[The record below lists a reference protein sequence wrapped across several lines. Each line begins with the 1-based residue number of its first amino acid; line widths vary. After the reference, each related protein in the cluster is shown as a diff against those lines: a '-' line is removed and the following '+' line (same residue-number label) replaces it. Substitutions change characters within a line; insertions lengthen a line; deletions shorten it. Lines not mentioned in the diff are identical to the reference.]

1 MNKYFLLYKTLRKC
15 DVSASSDNSLYAD
28 KTLPL
33 SLVVEIV
40 LILCAMGGVGYL
52 GYAFA
57 GMLELFGGVS
67 VVFSVLALL
76 TGCVVAVKGLIQL
89 INSLYMSTDTTLL
102 ITMPVSPLMLA
113 TVRLANVLS
122 ASFLITA
129 GVLLSFAVGY
139 SLAASAGL
147 SFWLGVCLY
156 IVLIPLFAT
165 LVMAAFAMLCMSIF
179 RIFRSRNVVKYIGVL
194 GALVGVVAYV
204 CWYTL
209 SSADIDFV
217 KVAGS
222 ALNFTKDYVWL
233 IPVIPFIRSFMETG
247 KLLPLLSAF
256 LVTAAALAVYLAA
269 AQTLYLKSAVN
280 MQDAAASSRRLSG
293 RALAKLYRAKSP
305 VASYQIKELRLLR
318 RNSAYL
324 LKDFFIAFGWPLI
337 LIPLVLISRLNA
349 TPMPDGSGEE
359 METFR
364 TALTSDVTLLL
375 VLTLGI
381 VCAAI
386 LFLNMLNDLA
396 YSSITREGDTF
407 SVLKQFPISLRDQ
420 IRAKRN
426 VARTVVGIS
435 TVGYLT
441 VAALVGVFLG
451 VIPWYV
457 IPYSLSVGIPLLC
470 LVVDIDMIS
479 GIRHAN
485 LHWDNEATAIKKNA
499 GLILGSY
506 LLAVL
511 IIIGLVFLYIFLK
524 NHDFLALPC
533 LLAVPLLLA
542 ALAALADRRMYA
554 AAEKKL
560 GSL

>member
-15 DVSASSDNSLYAD
+15 DVSTSSDNSLYAD
-28 KTLPL
+28 KSLPL
-33 SLVVEIV
+33 SLVAEIV
-40 LILCAMGGVGYL
+40 LVLCAMGGVGYL

-76 TGCVVAVKGLIQL
+76 IGCVVAVKGLIQL

-102 ITMPVSPLMLA
+102 ITMPISPLMLA

-122 ASFLITA
+122 TSFLITA

-139 SLAASAGL
+139 NLAASTGL

-156 IVLIPLFAT
+156 ILLIPLFAT
-165 LVMAAFAMLCMSIF
+165 LVMAAFAMLCMSVF

-194 GALVGVVAYV
+194 GALIGVVAYA

-217 KVAGS
+217 KVAGT

-233 IPVIPFIRSFMETG
+233 VPVIPFIRSFMETG

-256 LVTAAALAVYLAA
+256 LVTVAALAVYLAA
-269 AQTLYLKSAVN
+269 AQALYLKSVVN
-280 MQDAAASSRRLSG
+280 MQDATASSRRLSQ
-293 RALAKLYRAKSP
+293 RALTKLYQAKSP
-305 VASYQIKELRLLR
+305 IASYQLKELRLLR
-318 RNSAYL
+318 RNSVYL

-349 TPMPDGSGEE
+349 TPVPDGSEE
-359 METFR
+359 ELEAFGA
-364 TALTSDVTLLL
+364 ALTSDVTLLL
-375 VLTLGI
+375 ILTLGI

-386 LFLNMLNDLA
+386 LFLNIFNDLA

-407 SVLKQFPISLRDQ
+407 SVLKQLPISLRDQ

-441 VAALVGVFLG
+441 VAALIGVILG

-457 IPYSLSVGIPLLC
+457 IPYSLSIGVPLLC

-511 IIIGLVFLYIFLK
+511 IIIGLGFLYIFLK
-524 NHDFLALPC
+524 KRDFLALPC
-533 LLAVPLLLA
+533 LLAVPVLLA
-542 ALAALADRRMYA
+542 VLAALADRHMYA